1 MNIAI
6 SHSQRKASNQ
16 LESMT
21 EIGGVIEKIVIL
33 LDEICDTAGTL
44 THAINLMMEHGAMS
58 VRAVCTR
65 LMFIGLAYDRVAAIS
80 LKKIDVESFPSRDCP
95 ETGLCRLS
103 GSAAGSFH

>member
-6 SHSQRKASNQ
+6 SHSQRKVSNQ

-21 EIGGVIEKIVIL
+21 DIGGVIEKIGIL
-33 LDEICDTAGTL
+33 VDEICDTAGTL
-44 THAINLMMEHGAMS
+44 THAINVMMEHGAMS
-58 VRAVCTR
+58 VRAVCKC

-95 ETGLCRLS
+95 ETGLR
-103 GSAAGSFH
+103 